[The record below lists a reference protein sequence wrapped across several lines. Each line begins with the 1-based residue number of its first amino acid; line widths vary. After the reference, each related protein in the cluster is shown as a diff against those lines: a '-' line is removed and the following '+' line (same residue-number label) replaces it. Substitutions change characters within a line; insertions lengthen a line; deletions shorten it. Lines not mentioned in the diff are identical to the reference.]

1 MRFGL
6 DFDSEVLPARTPR
19 HVFQEP
25 KSVSPKR
32 SSSKTPRIN
41 VEPALAIDLLHDT
54 LQRINALQILKL
66 EEGQT
71 VRRKLL
77 ASISETGKSR
87 AEYIKSVVD
96 SIDASDRTR
105 QDEEVRQIIE
115 QHEKLRREEE
125 ERQRLAW
132 EEEERE
138 RLEEE
143 ARLREIAEEEKK
155 RKQEKER
162 LEKERKLQEEK
173 AKAAEQKKLKEK
185 LRLAKEEAARKAKG
199 PTDWEA
205 IEKLVFNYRQDIQDI
220 KKDVV
225 EAMDGNKDFK
235 KQVSV
240 YKRRINVKFGQLSSS
255 ETQMNTISREVA
267 ELANATKQ
275 NPLAYKWILNFIS
288 KAVVAQAEAEVTVK
302 PSAAVPL
309 ASLAANLLNSLDGLE
324 YYMCARFAKKCAF
337 ILGYTCSIDTEE
349 GRVRMGWKRSDGKWE
364 SEVKYEER
372 VGGIATV
379 WAVMARL
386 QATQKFDFFNMP
398 AEWRFAARILNVNK
412 ELLGNVHYGIICNW
426 WEAAGAQLAQKYG
439 KQAYKLLEFAAVDWA
454 KYGQLK
460 LFPAATRLEILGED
474 LRSKR
479 SFNSIKGMDR

>member
-6 DFDSEVLPARTPR
+6 DFDSEVLPARSPR
-19 HVFQEP
+19 HAFHEP
-25 KSVSPKR
+25 ASAFPKKVSPR
-32 SSSKTPRIN
+32 SPRTQ
-41 VEPALAIDLLHDT
+41 VALAIDLLHDT

-87 AEYIKSVVD
+87 AAYIKSVVD
-96 SIDASDRTR
+96 SIDASERSR
-105 QDEEVRQIIE
+105 QDEEVRQIVE
-115 QHEKLRREEE
+115 QHERLRREEE
-125 ERQRLAW
+125 ERQRLAR

-138 RLEEE
+138 RLQKE
-143 ARLREIAEEEKK
+143 ALLREEKK
-155 RKQEKER
+155 RKEEQEK

-173 AKAAEQKKLKEK
+173 AKAAEQKRLKEK
-185 LRLAKEEAARKAKG
+185 IRLAKEEAARKAKG

-205 IEKLVFNYRQDIQDI
+205 IEKLVFKYRQDIQDI

-225 EAMDGNKDFK
+225 EAMDSNKDFK
-235 KQVSV
+235 KQVNV

-275 NPLAYKWILNFIS
+275 NPLAYKWILNFIA

-309 ASLAANLLNSLDGLE
+309 AGLAANLLNSLDGLE
-324 YYMCARFAKKCAF
+324 YYLCARLAKKCAF

-349 GRVRMGWKRSDGKWE
+349 GRARMGWKRSDGKWE
-364 SEVKYEER
+364 AEVKYEER

-386 QATQKFDFFNMP
+386 QATQRFDFFSMA

-412 ELLGNVHYGIICNW
+412 DLLGNVHYGIICNW

-454 KYGQLK
+454 KYGQQK

-479 SFNSIKGMDR
+479 SFNSIRGMDR